1 MDSRMTAVTLGV
13 ADVAASVAF
22 YERLGLKAHTV
33 MDDVAFL
40 AMNGA
45 VLCLYDGLAADAG
58 VVSQRREIG
67 LSAVGQNV
75 RERDEV
81 DETLKQAK
89 AAGAAITRP
98 AHDTDWGGRSGYFT
112 DPDGHLW
119 EIAWNPFWP
128 LDADGRVSLPANK

>member
-1 MDSRMTAVTLGV
+1 MDARMTAVTLGV

-33 MDDVAFL
+33 LDDVAFF

-45 VLCLYDGLAADAG
+45 VLCLYSGLAEDGGVEGQGRGAG
-58 VVSQRREIG
+58 
-67 LSAVGQNV
+67 LTAVAQNV
-75 RERDEV
+75 RDKSDV
-81 DETLKQAK
+81 DATLEAAK
-89 AAGAAITRP
+89 AAGATVTRP
-98 AHDTDWGGRSGYFT
+98 AHDADWGGRSGYFA

-128 LDADGRVSLPANK
+128 LDEQGRVSLPDA

>member
-1 MDSRMTAVTLGV
+1 MEARITAVTLNV

-22 YERLGLKAHTV
+22 YGRLGLKAHTV

-40 AMNGA
+40 DMNGA
-45 VLCLYDGLAADAG
+45 VLCLFNGLAADAG

-67 LSAVGQNV
+67 LSAVAQNV
-75 RERDEV
+75 RTPEEV
-81 DETLKQAK
+81 DAILQEAK
-89 AAGAAITRP
+89 AAGASITRP
-98 AHDTDWGGRSGYFT
+98 AHQADWGGRSGYFT

-128 LDADGRVSLPANK
+128 LDDQGRVSLPAS

>member
-1 MDSRMTAVTLGV
+1 MDARMTAVTLGV

-33 MDDVAFL
+33 MDDVAFI
-40 AMNGA
+40 AMKGA
-45 VLCLYDGLAADAG
+45 VLCLYRDLAQDAG

-67 LSAVGQNV
+67 LAAIAQNV
-75 RERDEV
+75 REKGEV
-81 DETLKQAK
+81 DAILAEAK
-89 AAGAAITRP
+89 AAGASVTRP
-98 AHDTDWGGRSGYFT
+98 AHDADWGGRSGYFT

-128 LDADGRVSLPANK
+128 LDAEGRVSLPES

>member
-1 MDSRMTAVTLGV
+1 MDARITAVTLGV
-13 ADVAASVAF
+13 ADVAQSVAF

-45 VLCLYDGLAADAG
+45 VLCLYSGLAQDAG

-67 LSAVGQNV
+67 LAAIAQNV
-75 RERDEV
+75 REKDEV
-81 DETLKQAK
+81 DAVLKEAK
-89 AAGAAITRP
+89 AAGASITRP
-98 AHDTDWGGRSGYFT
+98 AHDADWGGRSGYFT

-128 LDADGRVSLPANK
+128 LDAEGRVTLPAK

>member
-1 MDSRMTAVTLGV
+1 MDARITAVTLNV

-22 YERLGLKAHTV
+22 YGRLGLKAHTV

-40 AMNGA
+40 DMNGA
-45 VLCLYDGLAADAG
+45 VLCLFNGLAADAG

-67 LSAVGQNV
+67 LSAVAQNV
-75 RERDEV
+75 RTPEEV
-81 DETLKQAK
+81 DAILQEAK
-89 AAGAAITRP
+89 AAGASITRP
-98 AHDTDWGGRSGYFT
+98 AHQADWGGRSGYFT

-128 LDADGRVSLPANK
+128 LDDQGRVSLPDQ